1 MIAEYFSGVEDSR
14 APWKV
19 KHNMLEIIVMVITAV
34 AGGCDAWEVIEDFCK
49 VKKEWMKTR
58 LHLKL
63 ENGIPSHDTMQ
74 RVFGMIKPKEF
85 EKSFCAWMGAVAEKT
100 DGEIISID
108 GKTLRGSKD
117 GEKKPL
123 HMVSAWAN
131 ANQLV
136 LGQIATE
143 EKSNEITAVPELID
157 LLDIE
162 GCTITADAMSCQKEI
177 TAKITQGKAEYVLGL
192 KENQPSLYA
201 DVKDFWEDVQ
211 KHPNQYTDIQTTQ
224 TSDKGHGRIEKR
236 KYYLST
242 EIQWIEQRGKWSNLN
257 GIGMVESQVTHTD
270 SGQITEDRRFFITS
284 LKDVASFSKAARAH
298 WGIENSL
305 HWCLDVVFDED
316 HIRMRKDNSA
326 ENMAVVRHIVLN
338 VLKNYPTTKR
348 MSLSR
353 KRQKCEYDHDFLA
366 DVLSFAAHN
375 FHA

>member
-1 MIAEYFSGVEDSR
+1 MIAEYFSGIEDNR
-14 APWKV
+14 EPWKV
-19 KHNMLEIIVMVITAV
+19 KHSMLEIIVMVITAV

-49 VKKEWMKTR
+49 VKQEWLKTR
-58 LHLKL
+58 LHLRL

-85 EKSFCAWMGAVAEKT
+85 ERSFCAWMGAVAEKT

-117 GEKKPL
+117 REKKPL

-136 LGQIATE
+136 LGQISTE
-143 EKSNEITAVPELID
+143 EKSNEITAVPELIK
-157 LLDIE
+157 LLDVE

-177 TAKITQGKAEYVLGL
+177 TAIITQGKADYVLGL
-192 KENQPSLYA
+192 KENQPSLYT
-201 DVKDFWEDVQ
+201 DVKEFWADAQ
-211 KHPNQYTDIQTTQ
+211 AHPNQYTSIQTVK
-224 TSDKGHGRIEKR
+224 TSDKGHGRIEQR

-242 EIQWIEQRGKWSNLN
+242 EIQWIEHRNKWCNLN
-257 GIGMVESQVTHTD
+257 GIGMVESTVTHMET
-270 SGQITEDRRFFITS
+270 GLVTEDRRYFITS
-284 LKDVASFSKAARAH
+284 LTNIAAFSKAARAH

-316 HIRMRKDNSA
+316 HIRMRKDHSA
-326 ENMAVVRHIVLN
+326 ENMAVVRHIVLSI
-338 VLKNYPTTKR
+338 LKNYPTTKR

-366 DVLSFAAHN
+366 DVLSFAANN